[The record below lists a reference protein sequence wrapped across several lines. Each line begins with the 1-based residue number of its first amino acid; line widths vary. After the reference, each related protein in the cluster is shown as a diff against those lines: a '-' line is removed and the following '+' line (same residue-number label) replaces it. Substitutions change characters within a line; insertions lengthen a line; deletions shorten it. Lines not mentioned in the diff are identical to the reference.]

1 MPDSFHIVARNLPD
15 GDKLWSTVMSGKPLC
30 EMRFIMPSRG
40 QKAREVCRQLWAR
53 TVDLP
58 HGHSGT
64 IRATC
69 IVAKET
75 NPPAGT
81 DPVVWRLLTNRQAE
95 TPEAVAELIGW
106 YRARWEIELFF
117 HVLKNGCQVEALQLG
132 AFEGLQRTL
141 ALYMITS
148 CRVARLMRL
157 GRTCPELDAELMFDR
172 DEWQAA
178 YLLNNNKPPA
188 TAPRLNEVIRLIAK
202 LGGFLA
208 RKGDREPGS
217 RPSGSLCSASW
228 ISPSASSSCEKSRW
242 KIVCKDM
249 RLAHRDTANRLSCRD
264 LVAIMRHKLPQKIVT
279 DQDLAVSIAD
289 RHTRRRRAMDSAGRR
304 PAEMP
309 SASN

>member
-1 MPDSFHIVARNLPD
+1 MTFTEPKDAEGLREGITESTRWIEGYERVAEMAAELPNTRRVYVADRESDRIDLMARATELGNPADWLLRAQHNRNLPD

-30 EMRFIMPSRG
+30 EMRFIMPSRQG
-40 QKAREVCRQLWAR
+40 QKAREVCQQLWAR

-81 DPVVWRLLTNRQAE
+81 APVVWRLLTNRQAE
-95 TPEAVAELIGW
+95 TPEAVAEWIDW

-117 HVLKNGCQVEALQLG
+117 HVLKNGCKVEALQLG
-132 AFEGLQRTL
+132 AFEGLQRAL

-148 CRVARLMRL
+148 WRVARLMRL

-178 YLLNNNKPPA
+178 YLLNKNKPPA

-208 RKGDREPGS
+208 RKGDREPGVKT
-217 RPSGSLCSASW
+217 RVSA
-228 ISPSASSSCEKSRW
+228 
-242 KIVCKDM
+242 
-249 RLAHRDTANRLSCRD
+249 L
-264 LVAIMRHKLPQKIVT
+264 
-279 DQDLAVSIAD
+279 
-289 RHTRRRRAMDSAGRR
+289 G
-304 PAEMP
+304 
-309 SASN
+309 